1 MGACLGRDR
10 KTVTSSNGFSD
21 HEVNNEENNSG
32 NLGNSVVRR
41 IIRSRSLPE
50 NEHENQ
56 PNNCDSNNFSSYGP
70 SGNTTRS
77 EHLETQ
83 TVREVITREKIDKL
97 VLKTLSVIRHLVEK

>member
-21 HEVNNEENNSG
+21 HEVNNEENS
-32 NLGNSVVRR
+32 GNSVVRR

-56 PNNCDSNNFSSYGP
+56 PNNCDNNFYTSSSSYGQP
-70 SGNTTRS
+70 GNRS
-77 EHLETQ
+77 EHLEN
-83 TVREVITREKIDKL
+83 VREVITRDKIDKL

>member
-21 HEVNNEENNSG
+21 HEVNNEENSSG
-32 NLGNSVVRR
+32 NNSVVRR

-56 PNNCDSNNFSSYGP
+56 PNNCDNNFFTSSSSSYGQ
-70 SGNTTRS
+70 SGNRT
-77 EHLETQ
+77 EHLET
-83 TVREVITREKIDKL
+83 TVREVITRDKIDKL